1 MPRASAM
8 RARSSMPTPTW
19 PFSMRQMCD
28 LLEPTILARRSCES
42 PWLSL
47 RSLIASPSA
56 RLFWSMSMPTGYVLD
71 YPRWLHIWCHKDTA
85 VIDLVVHGVH
95 MTRKIVVRSKNT
107 TFSGCGHAILSF
119 FLGLAFLIVVIGAL
133 LALFFGWLFS

>member
-1 MPRASAM
+1 
-8 RARSSMPTPTW
+8 
-19 PFSMRQMCD
+19 
-28 LLEPTILARRSCES
+28 
-42 PWLSL
+42 
-47 RSLIASPSA
+47 
-56 RLFWSMSMPTGYVLD
+56 
-71 YPRWLHIWCHKDTA
+71 
-85 VIDLVVHGVH
+85 